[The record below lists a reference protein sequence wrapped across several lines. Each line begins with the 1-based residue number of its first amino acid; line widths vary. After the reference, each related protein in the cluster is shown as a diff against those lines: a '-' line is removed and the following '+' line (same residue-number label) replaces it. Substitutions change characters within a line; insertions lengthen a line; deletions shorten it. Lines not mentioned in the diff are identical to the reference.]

1 MIANILIYDVLA
13 IFYYFII
20 SCFIMWIHE
29 KTKSHTLIID
39 ILSII
44 IAVGLV
50 ISYISFYSEF
60 FMENRLYLT
69 ALLSSFLFAELL
81 EIEFNLPRLDQ
92 SKWSW
97 KRELTFFGICYL
109 VLLLIFVWAQNIFD
123 VLLSFLL
130 FLILMV
136 IDYWVYYKSGKGKK
150 K

>member
-1 MIANILIYDVLA
+1 
-13 IFYYFII
+13 
-20 SCFIMWIHE
+20 MWIHE